1 MVLNKSVDNG
11 GKEVGGKVG
20 VISFWLRNNVD
31 EGGEVGREDGI
42 S

>member
-1 MVLNKSVDNG
+1 MVLNEPVDDG
-11 GKEVGGKVG
+11 GKEVRAKVG
-20 VISFWLRNNVD
+20 VISFWLRYNVD